1 MLRSVINS
9 DLPQLSPVDVVSP
22 HGSWFLPCL
31 AECARGGPPRPA
43 VISKAPASTT
53 DRAEFGERLI
63 RADRTSSRL
72 SSIPFR
78 SSGSQD
84 PGVGPTQISE
94 GSTGIAR
101 FIRTQSKAALRTI
114 VFIHPSSEPRPASN
128 MAPFLH
134 ARSRATCAT
143 SSAEP
148 ESPTI
153 RYAIH
158 HSRRQKRCTNC
169 PAHSSSPAQKPSR
182 RSSSDTL
189 SCVIGASPFSLLSSP
204 LVRIACWGFVRIGS
218 AGCSG
223 VHQRRSAQ
231 AKICDEASKSS
242 MQWGRTKQIGGQSG
256 RSSPMVVPATVCHTD
271 AGVGARSRLR
281 SYSCDYC
288 GRGD

>member
-1 MLRSVINS
+1 MVAKNEGASWLLGHTSSLKHLRR
-9 DLPQLSPVDVVSP
+9 
-22 HGSWFLPCL
+22 
-31 AECARGGPPRPA
+31 ARGDPLRGATPPESDEPDWFELGVAVRHQFRSSPTLSRRRCFAARILVFAVPSGMCSWRATSAA
-43 VISKAPASTT
+43 VISKAPASRT
-53 DRAEFGERLI
+53 DRTRIGERLI
-63 RADRTSSRL
+63 RADRTSARL

-114 VFIHPSSEPRPASN
+114 VFIHTSSEPRPASN

-189 SCVIGASPFSLLSSP
+189 SCVIGASPFPLLSFP
-204 LVRIACWGFVRIGS
+204 LVGIACW
-218 AGCSG
+218 AL
-223 VHQRRSAQ
+223 RRSR
-231 AKICDEASKSS
+231 KCW
-242 MQWGRTKQIGGQSG
+242 MQWS
-256 RSSPMVVPATVCHTD
+256 
-271 AGVGARSRLR
+271 
-281 SYSCDYC
+281 
-288 GRGD
+288 